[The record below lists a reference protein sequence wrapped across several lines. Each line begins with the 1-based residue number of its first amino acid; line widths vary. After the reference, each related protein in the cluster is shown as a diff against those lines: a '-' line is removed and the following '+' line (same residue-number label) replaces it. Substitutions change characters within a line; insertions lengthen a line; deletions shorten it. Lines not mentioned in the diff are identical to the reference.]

1 MAALADGILA
11 VATDYYAFHDL
22 LLAAAVVDPSW
33 IRRAVDGTETNF
45 ELMG

>member
-11 VATDYYAFHDL
+11 VAAEYAFRDL
-22 LLAAAVVDPSW
+22 LLAAAVADPLW

-45 ELMG
+45 ELVG

>member
-11 VATDYYAFHDL
+11 LATEYVFLYL

-33 IRRAVDGTETNF
+33 IRRAVVDSVGI
-45 ELMG
+45 